1 MGLSIANNVTSLNA
15 QHNLNRANS
24 NVSRSVERLSS
35 GLKIN
40 RGSDGPAALV
50 ISEKQRAQIAGLNQA
65 IDNSEKAASVVQ
77 TAEGALNEINS
88 LLVKVRTLAVDS
100 ANSGVNDE
108 DALAANQAEIANAL
122 DTINRIATNT
132 QFGTKKLLD
141 GSASGPTSGV
151 ATDTDVSNIVATSNT
166 KAGSYAVNVTTAA
179 EKAKVSAA
187 STGVSGTET
196 LSTEETLTVTGSIGT
211 ASVTLA
217 AGLDQAG
224 IIAAINAKTDE
235 TGVVAGADPADA
247 TKIRFTSSEYGT
259 AESISVTSNTAATGV
274 AAPEVTGVSGGVLG
288 ADETLTIT
296 GEGGTATVALLEDD
310 TLAEAIGKI
319 NDEKGN
325 TGVEAFIDPNDATKI
340 RFRSLTTGPDSAIS
354 VASDVAVTDYA
365 AVITAGTDFP
375 AALLADETLTI
386 NGTDIDL
393 LTGDDID
400 DAIAKINNEQY
411 TTGVLASK
419 SGSKLVFTSKE
430 LGTAVDLSVVSSA
443 GGTDS
448 GVGTTE
454 LTASGKAS
462 SGIGTTALTSTGS
475 FSSGVGTTALTDAG
489 VNIVGTINGAAATG
503 LGNVL
508 TSTTGDATDLSVT
521 IGAAT
526 DTSSTVTGAQGTVTV
541 TDNSLVFQIGA
552 NQNQTAKISIGNVNA
567 NQLGKGITGNQFSDL
582 SQIDVT
588 SAAKAQ
594 DTLAV
599 IDKAIN
605 NVTNLRGALGAF
617 QQNTLE
623 STANNLRATLE
634 NTVNAESVIRDTD
647 FASEIASF
655 TKNQVLVQA
664 GASMLSNANQMP
676 QLVLSLLR

>member
-15 QHNLNRANS
+15 QHNLNRANN
-24 NVSRSVERLSS
+24 NVSKSVERLSS

-166 KAGSYAVNVTTAA
+166 EAGSYSVSVTTAA

-217 AGLDQAG
+217 AGLDQDG

-235 TGVVAGADPADA
+235 TGVVAAADPADA
-247 TKIRFTSSEYGT
+247 TKIRFTSSEYGA
-259 AESISVTSNTAATGV
+259 AESISVTSDTAATGV

-310 TLAEAIGKI
+310 TLDEVIGKI

-325 TGVEAFIDPNDATKI
+325 TGVEAFIDPNDDTKI
-340 RFRSLTTGPDSAIS
+340 RFRSLTTGPDSEIS
-354 VASDVAVTDYA
+354 VASSVAVTDYA
-365 AVITAGTDFP
+365 AVITAGTDY
-375 AALLADETLTI
+375 ATLTADETLTI

-400 DAIAKINNEQY
+400 AAIVKINNEQY

-419 SGSKLVFTSKE
+419 VGSKLVFTSKE

-475 FSSGVGTTALTDAG
+475 YSSGVGTTALTDTG
-489 VNIVGTINGAAATG
+489 VNIVGTINGAATTG

-508 TSTTGDATDLSVT
+508 TSTTGDAKDLSVT

-526 DTSSTVTGAQGTVTV
+526 DTANTVTGDQGTVTV

-552 NQNQTAKISIGNVNA
+552 NQNQTAKISIGNVNSD
-567 NQLGKGITGNQFSDL
+567 QLGKGITGNQFTDL

-588 SAAKAQ
+588 SADKAQ
-594 DTLAV
+594 DSLAV